1 MGYVWDGMCGIMVKE
16 TKLGQANF
24 MDMGTL
30 NKDSTFNIVAQ
41 GVRKGFHSFGCVAE
55 M

>member
-1 MGYVWDGMCGIMVKE
+1 MEYVWDNGQRK
-16 TKLGQANF
+16 KLGQANF

-55 M
+55 T